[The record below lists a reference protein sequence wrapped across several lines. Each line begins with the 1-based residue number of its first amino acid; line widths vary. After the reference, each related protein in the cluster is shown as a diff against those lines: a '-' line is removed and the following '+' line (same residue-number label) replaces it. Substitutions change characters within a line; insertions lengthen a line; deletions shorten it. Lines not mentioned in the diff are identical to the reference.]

1 MASEGEI
8 WSNPIILFFIGCSNS
23 LVSNPLFEHLRG
35 KRLGL
40 FTDMAELVGEFEAF
54 NDIRNLCRLCGIT
67 KIKSTL
73 YRLLLKIFCG
83 NTTNPNQRFSIFS
96 DYGKSVKLQRLI
108 SDVAK
113 VSVTYDDCLPQHL
126 CRNCYRTLLNLR
138 DKVFAFQSKCATTQ
152 VNLANGR
159 QGVKRIRR
167 SPKSSPSTSPAQR
180 QKKSRFNLQTRKA
193 LFIDEKENISP
204 SPVNDKKESVHTS
217 TVNISAIIQNSS
229 RCRPL
234 ETPAQQR
241 PVPENISRPLNSG
254 STSAASTN
262 NTDEVGKA
270 LNVISN
276 SGLNN
281 PMVRFPFKGDF
292 FDHVRRHEHEDND
305 YYFACKA
312 LSLILSLLL

>member
-1 MASEGEI
+1 M
-8 WSNPIILFFIGCSNS
+8 SNPF
-23 LVSNPLFEHLRG
+23 FEHLRG

-40 FTDMAELVGEFEAF
+40 FTDMAKLAGESEAF
-54 NDIRNLCRLCGIT
+54 NDIRNSCCL
-67 KIKSTL
+67 
-73 YRLLLKIFCG
+73 CG

-113 VSVTYDDCLPQHL
+113 VSITYDDCLPQHL

-167 SPKSSPSTSPAQR
+167 SPKSNPSTSPAQR

-204 SPVNDKKESVHTS
+204 SPVNDKEESVHTS
-217 TVNISAIIQNSS
+217 TDNISPIIQNSS

-262 NTDEVGKA
+262 NTDEVGTS
-270 LNVISN
+270 LNIISN

-292 FDHVRRHEHEDND
+292 FDHVRMHEHENND
-305 YYFACKA
+305 YYFTCKA
-312 LSLILSLLL
+312 FSRAVASMRQTEALASVIFFVFFRSTVNTTNTTNK

>member
-1 MASEGEI
+1 MA
-8 WSNPIILFFIGCSNS
+8 
-23 LVSNPLFEHLRG
+23 
-35 KRLGL
+35 K
-40 FTDMAELVGEFEAF
+40 LVGEFEAF
-54 NDIRNLCRLCGIT
+54 NDIRNLCRL
-67 KIKSTL
+67 
-73 YRLLLKIFCG
+73 CG

-217 TVNISAIIQNSS
+217 TVNISPIIQNSS

-241 PVPENISRPLNSG
+241 PVLENISRPLNSG
-254 STSAASTN
+254 STTAASTN
-262 NTDEVGKA
+262 NTDEVGTA
-270 LNVISN
+270 LNIISN

-292 FDHVRRHEHEDND
+292 FDHVRMHEHENND

-312 LSLILSLLL
+312 LPLILSLLSSFAKN